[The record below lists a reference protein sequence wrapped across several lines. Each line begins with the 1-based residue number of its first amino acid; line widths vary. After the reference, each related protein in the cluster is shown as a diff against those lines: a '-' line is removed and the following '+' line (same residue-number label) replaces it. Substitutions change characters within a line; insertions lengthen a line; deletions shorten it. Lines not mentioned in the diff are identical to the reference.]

1 VILWIH
7 LYGVCLA
14 QQIMNI
20 RILVGLL
27 AVLVVSF
34 AAACDETGPDTSA
47 TTDATAEPTVS
58 TVEEATPT
66 PEPTPTPVPPPTPT
80 PTPLSVSALE
90 VMEASIAAMDALA
103 SFRFDLDIVA
113 SMDSEGS
120 ALEVPIQMTGSYV
133 APDSV
138 EATLAMDLLFITIE
152 TEYVSLGDT
161 QYVMDPLS
169 GEWQVTVDAGG
180 TIIDPA
186 SFVIQEA
193 SGLRDLVL
201 SGLEVLDGVD
211 TYRLTATSV
220 DGAFGGVAG
229 EFALI
234 IWVRT
239 SDGLVA
245 KIVAEGE
252 AELGLIGGD
261 LLGDIGQESA
271 MMTITLALSGF
282 GEDIIIEPPVAAQA
296 PSPTATAGPAATS
309 TAATGPPPSQAVDD
323 ADALLARINAT
334 MEAVEALHFTGE
346 VAIKESPD
354 AESALLSITFEG
366 DSAQSGDTSMI
377 MNMGVDLGGFA
388 ANFAFETREVGGV
401 IYDRNPLT
409 NEWQITDESSAPL
422 SSELTGPGAFDNVQ
436 LDGMSVVF
444 ADLDGLTVYRIS
456 GTVPDEPDVETMVL
470 WVGTEDLLVRRFE
483 VVGRMAAAELEG
495 LVAGDAGEL
504 SMSSIITFSEF
515 GEPKVI
521 EAPNVD

>member
-1 VILWIH
+1 
-7 LYGVCLA
+7 
-14 QQIMNI
+14 MNI

-27 AVLVVSF
+27 AVLVVSV
-34 AAACDETGPDTSA
+34 AAACNETGLDTNA
-47 TTDATAEPTVS
+47 TTDATPESAAPTV
-58 TVEEATPT
+58 EATAIT
-66 PEPTPTPVPPPTPT
+66 PESSPSPVPPPTQT
-80 PTPLSVSALE
+80 PTPLPVSALE
-90 VMEASIAAMDALA
+90 VMEASIEAMDALA

-113 SMDSEGS
+113 SMDSEGF
-120 ALEVPIQMTGSYV
+120 ALEVPIQMTGAYV

-138 EATLAMDLLFITIE
+138 EATLAMDLLFVTIE

-161 QYVMDPLS
+161 QYVMDPVT
-169 GEWQVTVDAGG
+169 GEWQVTVGEGG

-220 DGAFGGVAG
+220 DGAFGGVSY

-239 SDGLVA
+239 SDSLVV

-252 AELGLIGGD
+252 ADLGLIGGD
-261 LLGDIGQESA
+261 LLGDIGDESA
-271 MMTITLALSGF
+271 MMIITLALSGF
-282 GEDIIIEPPVAAQA
+282 GEDIIIEPPVAGQV
-296 PSPTATAGPAATS
+296 PLPTATAAPAATS
-309 TAATGPPPSQAVDD
+309 TAATEPPPPQAVDD
-323 ADALLARINAT
+323 ADALLASNNAA

-346 VAIKESPD
+346 VAIKEGPD
-354 AESALLSITFEG
+354 AESSLLSITFEG
-366 DSAQSGDTSMI
+366 DSAQNGDTSMI
-377 MNMGVDLGGFA
+377 MNMEVDLPGFV

-409 NEWQITDESSAPL
+409 NAWQITDGSSAPI
-422 SSELTGPGAFDNVQ
+422 SSELAGRGAFDNVQ
-436 LDGMSVVF
+436 LEGMSVIF
-444 ADLDGLTVYRIS
+444 GELDGLAVYRVS
-456 GTVPDEPDVETMVL
+456 GTVPGDADAETMVL

-483 VVGRMAAAELEG
+483 VAGSMSAAALEG

-515 GEPKVI
+515 GEPKVMI
-521 EAPNVD
+521 EAPNVG

>member
-1 VILWIH
+1 
-7 LYGVCLA
+7 
-14 QQIMNI
+14 MNI

-47 TTDATAEPTVS
+47 TTDAKAEPTVS

-138 EATLAMDLLFITIE
+138 EATLAMDLLFVTIE

-161 QYVMDPLS
+161 QYLMDPVTA
-169 GEWQVTVDAGG
+169 EWQVTVGEGG

-193 SGLRDLVL
+193 SGLRDLAL

-229 EFALI
+229 EFALT

-239 SDGLVA
+239 SDSLVA

-252 AELGLIGGD
+252 TELGLIGGY

-271 MMTITLALSGF
+271 MMIITLALSGF
-282 GEDIIIEPPVAAQA
+282 GEDIVIEPPVTGQA
-296 PSPTATAGPAATS
+296 PLPTATVAPAATS
-309 TAATGPPPSQAVDD
+309 TVATEPPPPQAVDD
-323 ADALLARINAT
+323 PDGLLASINAT
-334 MEAVEALHFTGE
+334 MEAVGALHFTGE

-354 AESALLSITFEG
+354 AESSLLSITFEG
-366 DSAQSGDTSMI
+366 DSVQNGDTSMI

-409 NEWQITDESSAPL
+409 NEWQISNESSAPL
-422 SSELTGPGAFDNVQ
+422 SSELAGPGAFDNVQ
-436 LDGMSVVF
+436 LEGMSVIF
-444 ADLDGLTVYRIS
+444 GELDGLSVYRVS
-456 GTVPDEPDVETMVL
+456 GTVPGEADAEMMVL

-483 VVGRMAAAELEG
+483 VAGRISAAELEG